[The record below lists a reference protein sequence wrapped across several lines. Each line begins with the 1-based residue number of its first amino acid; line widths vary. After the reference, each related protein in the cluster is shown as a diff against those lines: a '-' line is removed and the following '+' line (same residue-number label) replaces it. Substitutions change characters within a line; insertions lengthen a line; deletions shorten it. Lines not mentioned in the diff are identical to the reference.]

1 MSRVVQKKN
10 HWASRVR
17 QCVLSRGPGG
27 QLGFVLLGGA
37 EHGEFPYA
45 GAVAAGGGEQAL
57 SEGELLLEVQ
67 GVRVSGLPRYDVLEV
82 IRSCKEPIVVKAVRQ
97 GARGRGVSARGEGAE
112 GRGERF
118 PFGQRRLCE
127 ERGCCP
133 CRSCTHARAHLCHV
147 QACVRTPA
155 SLRPGT
161 LSRAL
166 LTRSQPPLSECVR
179 LASARPA
186 AGAGTWC
193 WGTGWGVLPSRSP
206 ASLPVAMMDGDL
218 ARSERVLRACVV
230 LSPVGGG
237 VLSPG
242 P

>member
-17 QCVLSRGPGG
+17 QCALSRGPGG

-82 IRSCKEPIVVKAVRQ
+82 IRSCKEPIVVKAVKQ
-97 GARGRGVSARGEGAE
+97 GARGRGVSASGEGAE

-118 PFGQRRLCE
+118 PFGQLRLCE
-127 ERGCCP
+127 QRSCCP
-133 CRSCTHARAHLCHV
+133 CHACARPRAHLCHV
-147 QACVRTPA
+147 QACGRTPA
-155 SLRPGT
+155 SLRWGA

-166 LTRSQPPLSECVR
+166 VTRSQLALSDCVR
-179 LASARPA
+179 LASPRPE

-193 WGTGWGVLPSRSP
+193 RGTEWWVHPSRSS
-206 ASLPVAMMDGDL
+206 ASLPAAMMDGDL
-218 ARSERVLRACVV
+218 AKSKRVLRVCVE
-230 LSPVGGG
+230 LSAGGGG
-237 VLSPG
+237 VLPAV

>member
-82 IRSCKEPIVVKAVRQ
+82 IRSFATCKRASGRLHPYGRARCPEPF
-97 GARGRGVSARGEGAE
+97 S
-112 GRGERF
+112 
-118 PFGQRRLCE
+118 
-127 ERGCCP
+127 
-133 CRSCTHARAHLCHV
+133 HV
-147 QACVRTPA
+147 P
-155 SLRPGT
+155 SLR
-161 LSRAL
+161 
-166 LTRSQPPLSECVR
+166 
-179 LASARPA
+179 
-186 AGAGTWC
+186 
-193 WGTGWGVLPSRSP
+193 
-206 ASLPVAMMDGDL
+206 
-218 ARSERVLRACVV
+218 
-230 LSPVGGG
+230 
-237 VLSPG
+237 
-242 P
+242 

>member
-97 GARGRGVSARGEGAE
+97 VVLPSSS
-112 GRGERF
+112 ERC
-118 PFGQRRLCE
+118 PPACWNAAAGWLS
-127 ERGCCP
+127 GCC
-133 CRSCTHARAHLCHV
+133 CAD
-147 QACVRTPA
+147 RTA
-155 SLRPGT
+155 
-161 LSRAL
+161 LS
-166 LTRSQPPLSECVR
+166 LSEC
-179 LASARPA
+179 
-186 AGAGTWC
+186 
-193 WGTGWGVLPSRSP
+193 RS
-206 ASLPVAMMDGDL
+206 
-218 ARSERVLRACVV
+218 
-230 LSPVGGG
+230 
-237 VLSPG
+237 
-242 P
+242 